1 MKGKSPKAYRRLD
14 KSDRVAIE
22 NGLDKRKSCRQMAR
36 ELGRS
41 PSTVADEV
49 ARNRTVSRGPNKGG
63 RVSGA
68 PDGACPRILEWP
80 HCCNGCRF
88 RRYHCSRK
96 WRCEY
101 SAARA
106 QALADAELRES
117 RMGVDRDEAEFERA
131 MEIIRSDVARGLSPQ
146 QIALARADEV
156 KASASTIYRWIE
168 RGYAGMSNLDLRR
181 KCGYKPRSHSAAP
194 RSTAHGGA
202 RSFAAFM
209 ELPGEERA
217 AACEMDTVEGLKADR
232 QCLLTLYPRPFK
244 FQLALLM
251 PEKTTEAVRARLDS
265 LQKAAPAAFA
275 RMFGLILTDNGSEF
289 ADCAGIERSALDPDA
304 RRCSAYY
311 CDVRQSQQKGGC
323 ERNHV
328 EVRKILP
335 KGRGI
340 SLDRLTGRD
349 CAALMSHLNSEP
361 RPALGGM
368 CAIDM
373 LLAALGDDGRELL
386 DALGI
391 EKVPFD
397 RLDMTIGAIEAA
409 RRERGEEPL
418 VP

>member
-68 PDGACPRILEWP
+68 PDGACPRLLEWP

-181 KCGYKPRSHSAAP
+181 KCGYKPRSRSAAP
-194 RSTAHGGA
+194 RSTAHGEA

>member
-68 PDGACPRILEWP
+68 PDGACPRLLEWP

-181 KCGYKPRSHSAAP
+181 KCGYKPRSHSAAS
-194 RSTAHGGA
+194 RSTAHGEA